1 MNKELEALEKLT
13 LKQKWD
19 NFLDFVDAPAQ
30 ARLLDCDCKEGLEQY
45 QYLRTE
51 IETTLKKIDKAINL
65 IKEKNV
71 DVYWLRKSPSLP
83 RYNIAVGSEQRLL
96 KKEYNLL
103 KEIFE

>member
-1 MNKELEALEKLT
+1 MTKELGAL
-13 LKQKWD
+13 
-19 NFLDFVDAPAQ
+19 
-30 ARLLDCDCKEGLEQY
+30 RMLEQVCLVANVANMEE
-45 QYLRTE
+45 QINL

-83 RYNIAVGSEQRLL
+83 RYNIAVGFEQRLL

>member
-1 MNKELEALEKLT
+1 MSEELSPLEALENIRHY
-13 LKQKWD
+13 D
-19 NFLDFVDAPAQ
+19 SRV
-30 ARLLDCDCKEGLEQY
+30 GLHEDDY
-45 QYLRTE
+45 E
-51 IETTLKKIDKAINL
+51 IIETTLKKIDKAINL

-83 RYNIAVGSEQRLL
+83 KYNIAVGFEQRLL

>member
-1 MNKELEALEKLT
+1 MTKELEAL
-13 LKQKWD
+13 
-19 NFLDFVDAPAQ
+19 
-30 ARLLDCDCKEGLEQY
+30 RMLEQVCLVANVANMEE
-45 QYLRTE
+45 QINL

-83 RYNIAVGSEQRLL
+83 RYNIAVGCEQRLL